1 MKKILP
7 MKSIHAPLVGDNSLN
22 EEIEKFRMDMFHY
35 DKNLLTDTDIKLS
48 LKEFN
53 NAPDGRFI
61 IPYKTIDFDCLF
73 KRDHVSNRLYV
84 IFNGSRPAN
93 SSPVFKRWSYYKYMN
108 GSMLNIDDPM
118 YKLYRKLVL
127 GWYYGTETENYC
139 DYVVEIVE
147 IFAKQNGFKDI
158 VFFASSGGGYA
169 ALYCACKIDGSM
181 AVAINPQID
190 LSLFPY
196 SRTFETITGLN
207 LNRVDKFGRNN
218 LCELIANADHSKFL
232 LINNCESPEDM
243 VQLNNLLSKLDLQ
256 QEVHYGLSELKKNI
270 ICWIYQAKDLS
281 AHNAQEY
288 PAIFWGME
296 YLIDHFNEAE
306 HMHDFIL
313 LLNELWYDRYEVQYE
328 KKLNIQQD
336 RDKCLALFLMMNEWV
351 KVKQDGKNLVSY
363 FEKNGYKRIAIYG
376 MSHVGKILL
385 GEINGT
391 SIQVAYGIDQNADE
405 INAEIDILSMGD
417 DLEPVDAVVVSS
429 ITFFDEIKEKL
440 GKKIKCP
447 IISLKDILAEV

>member
-1 MKKILP
+1 
-7 MKSIHAPLVGDNSLN
+7 
-22 EEIEKFRMDMFHY
+22 
-35 DKNLLTDTDIKLS
+35 
-48 LKEFN
+48 
-53 NAPDGRFI
+53 
-61 IPYKTIDFDCLF
+61 
-73 KRDHVSNRLYV
+73 
-84 IFNGSRPAN
+84 
-93 SSPVFKRWSYYKYMN
+93 
-108 GSMLNIDDPM
+108 
-118 YKLYRKLVL
+118 
-127 GWYYGTETENYC
+127 
-139 DYVVEIVE
+139 
-147 IFAKQNGFKDI
+147 
-158 VFFASSGGGYA
+158 
-169 ALYCACKIDGSM
+169 M